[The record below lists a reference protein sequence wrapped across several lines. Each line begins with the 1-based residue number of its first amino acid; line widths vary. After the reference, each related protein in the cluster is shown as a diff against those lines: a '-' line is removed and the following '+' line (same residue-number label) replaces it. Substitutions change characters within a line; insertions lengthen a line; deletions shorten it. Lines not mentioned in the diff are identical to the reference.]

1 MKKVFVLLLLF
12 IMLYSFAVPVSAY
25 ILSPEEIYGE
35 PDKGYDE
42 GYDDGFED
50 GGGKI
55 IYKTREVSAKEYIAD
70 HETRFREL
78 YITFLLVLGI
88 CVAPILVFR
97 YIIKKDSLADCDA
110 TIISVVYNLIACGII
125 TYIMYR
131 IDYLVPCI
139 SIVVLWGIVCKKI
152 LSAENRRCV

>member
-55 IYKTREVSAKEYIAD
+55 I
-70 HETRFREL
+70 
-78 YITFLLVLGI
+78 
-88 CVAPILVFR
+88 
-97 YIIKKDSLADCDA
+97 
-110 TIISVVYNLIACGII
+110 
-125 TYIMYR
+125 
-131 IDYLVPCI
+131 
-139 SIVVLWGIVCKKI
+139 
-152 LSAENRRCV
+152 

>member
-78 YITFLLVLGI
+78 YITFLLVLGY
-88 CVAPILVFR
+88 ALRRF
-97 YIIKKDSLADCDA
+97 LF
-110 TIISVVYNLIACGII
+110 SVI
-125 TYIMYR
+125 
-131 IDYLVPCI
+131 
-139 SIVVLWGIVCKKI
+139 
-152 LSAENRRCV
+152 